1 MISSSEIIVFKVLVK
16 HVIPFLKNENN
27 VLSVDEVTFLHDK
40 APCFKAIATQQL
52 LKSNNIDFF
61 DNSQWPGSSPDL
73 NATENLGA
81 ILKKRVEDRIL
92 KIPSMERNSVETL
105 KTIISEELIKIK
117 EEPEIFANLL
127 KSYPASLD
135 AVRKKPWWSY

>member
-1 MISSSEIIVFKVLVK
+1 MKKLGMLIEF
-16 HVIPFLKNENN
+16 
-27 VLSVDEVTFLHDK
+27 
-40 APCFKAIATQQL
+40 
-52 LKSNNIDFF
+52 DFF

-81 ILKKRVEDRIL
+81 ILKKHVEDRIV

-117 EEPEIFANLL
+117 EEPEIFSNLL
-127 KSYPASLD
+127 KSYPARLD
-135 AVRKKPWWSY
+135 AVRKNHGGHTDY

>member
-1 MISSSEIIVFKVLVK
+1 MAFAD
-16 HVIPFLKNENN
+16 NEKIRY
-27 VLSVDEVTFLHDK
+27 VDRILSIGLR
-40 APCFKAIATQQL
+40 I
-52 LKSNNIDFF
+52 

-81 ILKKRVEDRIL
+81 ILKKHVEDRIL

-127 KSYPASLD
+127 KSYPARLD
-135 AVRKKPWWSY
+135 AVRKNHGGHTDY

>member
-1 MISSSEIIVFKVLVK
+1 MKKLGMLIEF
-16 HVIPFLKNENN
+16 
-27 VLSVDEVTFLHDK
+27 
-40 APCFKAIATQQL
+40 
-52 LKSNNIDFF
+52 DFF

-81 ILKKRVEDRIL
+81 ILKKHVEDRIL

-117 EEPEIFANLL
+117 ENL
-127 KSYPASLD
+127 KSLLIFLNRILQD
-135 AVRKKPWWSY
+135 

>member
-1 MISSSEIIVFKVLVK
+1 M
-16 HVIPFLKNENN
+16 
-27 VLSVDEVTFLHDK
+27 
-40 APCFKAIATQQL
+40 
-52 LKSNNIDFF
+52 
-61 DNSQWPGSSPDL
+61 
-73 NATENLGA
+73 GA

-127 KSYPASLD
+127 KSYPAILD
-135 AVRKKPWWSY
+135 AVRKNHGGHTDY

>member
-1 MISSSEIIVFKVLVK
+1 M
-16 HVIPFLKNENN
+16 
-27 VLSVDEVTFLHDK
+27 
-40 APCFKAIATQQL
+40 
-52 LKSNNIDFF
+52 KSNNIDFF
-61 DNSQWPGSSPDL
+61 DSSQWPGSSPDL

-127 KSYPASLD
+127 KSYPARLD